1 MSRLPARAFW
11 FLRHGETDWNAAG
24 RSQGR
29 TDVPL
34 NATGVTQAHA
44 AASLLLNR
52 GIASI
57 VSSPLSRARD
67 TAGVV
72 AAAIGLPVTVVAAL
86 QEVSFGV
93 NEGHAMGPAWFDQWM
108 AGTFTPEGAESFAA
122 LRTRAAGAV
131 TEALQHASPV
141 LVVAHGALFRALRV
155 EMGLASDV
163 RLPNAMPV
171 FCQPGAPWTLSPLS

>member
-11 FLRHGETDWNAAG
+11 FLRHGETDWNAEG

-34 NATGVTQAHA
+34 NATGVAQAHA
-44 AASLLLNR
+44 AADLLRNR

-67 TAGVV
+67 TAGVI
-72 AAAIGLPVTVVAAL
+72 AAALGLPVAVLAGL

-93 NEGHAMGPAWFDQWM
+93 NEGHAMGPAWFDEWI
-108 AGTFTPEGAESFAA
+108 AGTFTPQGAESFAE
-122 LRTRAAGAV
+122 LRARAAGAV
-131 TEALQHASPV
+131 ADALQHAPPV
-141 LVVAHGALFRALRV
+141 LVVAHGALFRALRA
-155 EMGLASDV
+155 EMGLESNV
-163 RLPNAMPV
+163 RLPNAVPV
-171 FCQPGAPWTLSPLS
+171 FCQPGASWTLTPLS